1 MILRPIGGPGA
12 ITPSVCVI
20 LRSLAALRPAGR
32 IDRQEKTPLT
42 RRPVAVLEGVAAGE
56 KRAVRGAVPLPYL
69 PVAGARTRS
78 PAGLASPSPPGLRRA
93 RDIRGAVLL
102 IESSLA
108 FKRQRSRGHT

>member
-42 RRPVAVLEGVAAGE
+42 RRPVAV
-56 KRAVRGAVPLPYL
+56 RDRNRG
-69 PVAGARTRS
+69 GT
-78 PAGLASPSPPGLRRA
+78 RRA
-93 RDIRGAVLL
+93 GRGFPCPTYCRRQANAAT
-102 IESSLA
+102 SSD
-108 FKRQRSRGHT
+108 